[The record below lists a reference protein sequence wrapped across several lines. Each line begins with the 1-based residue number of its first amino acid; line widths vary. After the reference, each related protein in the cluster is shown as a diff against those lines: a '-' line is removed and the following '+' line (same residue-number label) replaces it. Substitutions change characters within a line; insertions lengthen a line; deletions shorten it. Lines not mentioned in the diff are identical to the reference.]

1 MIRSKNKRT
10 AAWLRRALALVLAVL
25 MLCGITVSA
34 ADMEAVPY
42 YSYCFWEGPSKFEA
56 VPMRSMYEPAVKID
70 GSYLGVSNLNNPR
83 YITLS
88 PDYQTLYILDSGN
101 SRILAVDANNNKLI
115 KEIGPIKYSKTD
127 YITAKRVSE
136 VKPNTEYVLLWWSKH
151 NADEGNGRFSV
162 SIKDNKS
169 GAVISAGNDSLVPLF
184 RPIYEKVSEDDYAN
198 EIYGAYSLD
207 EATGRYV
214 KDEKGWYNRLN
225 EPTWYKNVMTF
236 NSGAAAQVAIEFDH
250 STDERGEFFLDDF
263 VLAEKSVLERMSIS
277 VEFKD
282 PDGLSIE
289 DVDDSLYTFV
299 IKTKTLKADNT
310 ELEREYIYDIGFDPY
325 AVSDPTPYYSILR
338 GFNGTKNGYQLATA
352 AGADLLSDSDYSVTD
367 TVDENNKTIY
377 TVDGKYSVNSFGDAA
392 AEEAKA
398 QAKLRNALLYVEKRM
413 LQDML
418 FNRTATEGEAAG
430 LAPFVIADDFDAGL
444 TDWTYDVATHNVV
457 EDARNGYTANTG
469 SLTIETTA
477 RFTGANGMYVSKE
490 GNLYIADTENER
502 VMITDADGNLQTILT
517 RPKDDS
523 VPADMT
529 FKPIRVMMD
538 NKGYLFVA
546 VEGGYYGMLAYDT
559 EYTFLGFHG
568 SFRVEQSVLDTI
580 AGWIESLFMTNE
592 KADQSVKK
600 LPAAILDI
608 SIDKQGMMYT
618 LSAGDYG
625 QIKRLGLNGNQTLN
639 HKFGFTTQSGDLVSF
654 KENPASYYD
663 VKERIDV
670 SQTSFTVGPDNFI
683 YILDQSRGRISMFDE
698 ECRSICTFGTG
709 FKEGGGQL
717 GTFQSAL
724 SIACGEDKLYVLDA
738 GITYT
743 SVTVFDRTEYGAWFR
758 DANQLTIDGK
768 YDEAEE
774 LWQKVLKYDANNQ
787 RAYEGMCKAMLQKAD
802 KAMDAAEAM
811 PEGAER
817 DAAIDAAKVL
827 YERTMEYAELG
838 NDQQTYSQAYE
849 VLQKHWLTNNF
860 WWVFIVCLLAVGGIV
875 ALLVLSKKRK
885 IFEIKNVK
893 VKTALSVPL
902 HPIQAFNTM
911 KYQKTGSVGLAALF
925 VVLFYLASVSEDL
938 YGGFMYVITDTANY
952 NSLFT
957 LIGSVGILL
966 LWVIVNWGICILN
979 EGKGTLKEVFTMSC
993 YSMTPLIVYSVFY
1006 TVASHLIP
1014 ASSTSTFGLIGTIA
1028 FIYTALLLLLGMTV
1042 VHEYTFFKAMR
1053 MAVMVILCM
1062 LLAAFVI
1069 FSVVL
1074 LSQQFLNFFV
1084 SLIEEITLR

>member
-25 MLCGITVSA
+25 MLCGITVTA

-56 VPMRSMYEPAVKID
+56 VPMRSMYEPKVKID
-70 GSYLGVSNLNNPR
+70 GAYLGIDNLSNPR

-88 PDYQTLYILDSGN
+88 QDYKTLYILDSGN
-101 SRILAVDANNNKLI
+101 SRILVVDTDTNKLI
-115 KEIGPIKYSKTD
+115 KEVGPIKYSQTN
-127 YITAKRVSE
+127 YVTAKRVSQ
-136 VKPNTEYVLLWWSKH
+136 VKANTEYVLLWWSKH
-151 NADEGNGRFSV
+151 DADQGNGRFTV

-169 GAVISAGNDSLVPLF
+169 GAVISNGSDSLIPLF
-184 RPIYEKVSEDDYAN
+184 QPQYEKVSEDDYAN
-198 EIYGAYSLD
+198 EIYGDYSLD
-207 EATGRYV
+207 EATGQYV

-225 EPTWYKNVMTF
+225 EPIWQKNVISF
-236 NSGAAAQVAIEFDH
+236 NSGASAEVAIEFDH
-250 STDERGEFFLDDF
+250 STDERGQFYLDDF
-263 VLAEKSVLERMSIS
+263 ILVEKSVLEKMSIS
-277 VEFKD
+277 VEFRD

-289 DVDDSLYTFV
+289 DVDDGLYTF
-299 IKTKTLKADNT
+299 IINTKTLKADNT
-310 ELEREYIYDIGFDPY
+310 ELNREYIYDIGFDHY
-325 AVSDPTPYYSILR
+325 AVSDPTPYYEILKS
-338 GFNGTKNGYQLATA
+338 FNGTKNGYQLVTA
-352 AGADLLSDSDYSVTD
+352 AGANLLSDSDYAITD

-377 TVDGKYSVNSFGDAA
+377 TIDAKHSFNSFGDADV
-392 AEEAKA
+392 EEAKA

-418 FNRTATEGEAAG
+418 FNRISAEGEATG
-430 LAPFVIADDFDAGL
+430 VAPFVIADTFDAGL
-444 TDWTYDVATHNVV
+444 TNWAYDVATHNVV
-457 EDARNGYTANTG
+457 EDARNGYNASNG
-469 SLTIETTA
+469 SLAIETTA
-477 RFTGANGMYVSKE
+477 RFTDANGMYVSPE
-490 GNLYIADTENER
+490 GDLYIADTANER
-502 VMITDADGNLQTILT
+502 VMITDADGNLKTILT

-523 VPADMT
+523 VPVDLS

-559 EYTFLGFHG
+559 EYNFLGFHG

-592 KADQSVKK
+592 KAEQSVKK

-608 SIDKQGMMYT
+608 AIDKQGMMYT

-639 HKFGFTTQSGDLVSF
+639 HKFGFTTQSGDLISF

-663 VKERIDV
+663 IKERIDV

-683 YILDQSRGRISMFDE
+683 YILDQARGRISMFDE
-698 ECRSICTFGTG
+698 ECRAICTFGTG
-709 FKEGGGQL
+709 FKEGGSQL

-724 SIACGEDKLYVLDA
+724 SIACGENKLYVLDA
-738 GITYT
+738 SQSFT
-743 SVTVFDRTEYGAWFR
+743 SITVFDRTEYGAWFR
-758 DANQLTIDGK
+758 EANQLTIDGR
-768 YDEAEE
+768 YDEAEA
-774 LWQKVLKYDANNQ
+774 LWLKVLQYDANNQ
-787 RAYEGMCKAMLQKAD
+787 RAYEGICKALLQKAD

-817 DAAIDAAKVL
+817 DAAIEEAKTL
-827 YERTMEYAELG
+827 YERTMEYAEMG

-860 WWVFIVCLLAVGGIV
+860 WWVFIVCLLAVGGLV

-902 HPIQAFNTM
+902 HPIQAFNTL
-911 KYQKTGSVGLAALF
+911 KYQKTGSVGLAILF
-925 VVLFYLASVSEDL
+925 VVLFYLTSVSEDL

-966 LWVIVNWGICILN
+966 LWVIVNWGICILS

-1053 MAVMVILCM
+1053 MAVMTILCM

-1074 LSQQFLNFFV
+1074 LSQQFLNFIV